1 MTPTADRLT
10 PIPLAYPTPNLTST
24 STSTSGEQSIFNK
37 SSQVKSTHPR
47 PTSPVIHTY
56 LGNKGNVTPASQ
68 RSARPVSQ
76 PNSRRFIN
84 LPGPSLPG
92 GRVPLIPCTPL
103 DKYRNS
109 WLGYE
114 TQPVLGSL
122 TLRTAT
128 SHHSPRRHRQFV
140 CLTHTPFSGEWWWW
154 VPAPVFRFSTP
165 SHRPGSRDCLSP
177 L

>member
-10 PIPLAYPTPNLTST
+10 PIPLAYPTPDLTST

-76 PNSRRFIN
+76 PNSRRFTN
-84 LPGPSLPG
+84 LPGPTLPPTLPG
-92 GRVPLIPCTPL
+92 GESPTHFPAHHLT
-103 DKYRNS
+103 NT
-109 WLGYE
+109 E
-114 TQPVLGSL
+114 TAGWGMRHSQSSARSPSEPPPISP
-122 TLRTAT
+122 RT
-128 SHHSPRRHRQFV
+128 SPRRHCQSV
-140 CLTHTPFSGEWWWW
+140 CLTRAHTP
-154 VPAPVFRFSTP
+154 P
-165 SHRPGSRDCLSP
+165 SE
-177 L
+177 